1 MFKIIILGCGS
12 IGKCCLYYLKDFFNI
27 DYKNVYVIDKYI
39 STSKF
44 PSVQE
49 AIKDG
54 AHFIKFKITS
64 KNIENLLTKI
74 IKCNKNDLVI
84 DLTTRTPTFKV
95 FVICRQLNLHYIN
108 TSVEDE
114 EQSIKINK
122 NKIYPYTEDSYWQVH
137 MNLLELAAK
146 TKECKTTS
154 IIEFGMNPGLISI
167 MIKQGIL
174 DIAKYVIK
182 NSTKENAELK
192 SALRK
197 KDYNM
202 IGKFLKIRVI
212 HCSELDTQIAKKKNN
227 KSFTCTWSCVGLIDE
242 TCEVTEIAVG
252 THEKT
257 VPFDS
262 KLISVLTPQI
272 LTIDMHG
279 IDVKARSCVPES
291 IDENGNVKFTNI
303 EGYCIHHS
311 ENISCSRFL
320 GTIDWAPTMH
330 YVYKVNPETQ
340 KMINENCCKSLRN
353 IINDHTKWKVLNVHD
368 DHLEGY
374 DNVGATFI
382 LESDPLGKTTG
393 PWSFWTGSILH
404 TDYTKNVLKD
414 PYFGPTP
421 LQVMCGILSACQ
433 WMLKHPNKGITF
445 PEEIDEKFI
454 LDKCKKY
461 LGTFYSAPIPKEEC
475 NLNSFDLNSLIVS
488 SNGKHNKHYTIK
500 QY

>member
-84 DLTTRTPTFKV
+84 DLTTRTPTYKI
-95 FVICRQLNLHYIN
+95 FVTCRELNLHYIN
-108 TSVEDE
+108 TTVETE
-114 EQSIKINK
+114 SNEIKSCI
-122 NKIYPYTEDSYWQVH
+122 EGSHWQKH
-137 MNLLELAAK
+137 MNLIDLASK
-146 TKECKTTS
+146 TKDCKTTS

-167 MIKQGIL
+167 MTKQGIL
-174 DIAKYVIK
+174 DIAKYVLK
-182 NSTKENAELK
+182 NSKRKDAAELK
-192 SALRK
+192 TALGK
-197 KDYNM
+197 KDYN
-202 IGKFLKIRVI
+202 ILGALLKIRVI
-212 HCSELDTQIAKKKNN
+212 HCSEYDSQVPNKKNN
-227 KSFTCTWSCVGLIDE
+227 KKITCTWSCMGLVDE
-242 TCEVTEIAVG
+242 AFEDAEIAIG
-252 THEKT
+252 THEET
-257 VPFDS
+257 VPFDE
-262 KLISVLTPQI
+262 KRISNLTPQVI
-272 LTIDMHG
+272 SICIPSID
-279 IDVKARSCVPES
+279 IKAISCVPES
-291 IDENGNVKFTNI
+291 IDQKGNVKFINI
-303 EGYCIHHS
+303 EGSCIHHG
-311 ENISCSRFL
+311 ENQSCNRFL
-320 GTIDWAPTMH
+320 GTLEWSPTMH
-330 YVYKVNPETQ
+330 YVYKLNPETERIFN
-340 KMINENCCKSLRN
+340 KYNSKTLLSFMEKPNN
-353 IINDHTKWKVLNVHD
+353 WKVLNVYD
-368 DHLEGY
+368 DDLVGY

-382 LESDPLGKTTG
+382 LEEDPLGKTSG

-433 WMLKHPNKGITF
+433 WMLKHPNKGMVF
-445 PEEIDEKFI
+445 SENIDEGFI
-454 LDKCKKY
+454 LNKCKKY
-461 LGTFYSAPIPKEEC
+461 LGTFYSAPIPKDQC
-475 NLNSFDLNSLIVS
+475 NITGCDLNSLIVS
-488 SNGKHNKHYTIK
+488 SNGKHNKHYTVQ